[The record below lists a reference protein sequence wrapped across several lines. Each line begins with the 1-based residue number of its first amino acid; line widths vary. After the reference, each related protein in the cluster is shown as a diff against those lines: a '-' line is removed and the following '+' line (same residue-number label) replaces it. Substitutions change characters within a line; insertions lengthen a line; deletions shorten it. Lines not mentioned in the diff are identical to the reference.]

1 MSPGEMQNVSPE
13 EYMLMRSWTHI
24 VIDGING
31 LLGAFSKKPEQK
43 SAAVQSLK
51 QTAAKAGIDIPD
63 NLVPETEST
72 PAAPTPTDNS
82 INLSANSA
90 HSQKAENINIDGIQG
105 KNLAHLKNPAVYKAM
120 TNSVA
125 DMKFAQ
131 YEQMGL
137 LDLCIKQ
144 RKERLNQ
151 N

>member
-90 HSQKAENINIDGIQG
+90 HSQKAENINAGYRYFPGINRRSRIGLCQRDDGPVV
-105 KNLAHLKNPAVYKAM
+105 HRY
-120 TNSVA
+120 
-125 DMKFAQ
+125 
-131 YEQMGL
+131 
-137 LDLCIKQ
+137 
-144 RKERLNQ
+144 R
-151 N
+151 